1 MKLLHSLQ
9 WSLASASAL
18 VLAACSPG
26 TAAQSGPPQ
35 GPPAVQTLTVQLTT
49 VPNAIELSGRA
60 RAFAEA
66 EIRPQVT
73 GIVAERLFTEGEAVK
88 KGQALYR
95 LDASEYASA
104 VESAKASLM
113 RAEAAAGSA
122 RTAATRYERLAA
134 INAVS
139 QQEYEQANAQAK
151 QADADIALQ
160 RAQLNRAQIDLGRTR
175 ITSPI
180 SGQIGRSDV
189 TAGALV
195 TQNQANVMATVV
207 QLDPINIDLTASAVR
222 LLSIRQQ
229 IASGKIATEDGTI
242 PVTVLFEDG
251 TAYDHPGRLEFS
263 EVNVDEAAGT
273 VAVRV
278 VVPNPDGLLLPG
290 MFLRASFSAGAF
302 ENVVKVPQSL
312 VSRTAKGE
320 ATVLVV
326 TPDNTVERRVVTVD
340 GQSGNAWIVSSGL
353 SAGDQIISSNLQSIK
368 AGMTVTTVPASESA
382 EGAVQTTGL
391 RSGIQ

>member
-1 MKLLHSLQ
+1 
-9 WSLASASAL
+9 
-18 VLAACSPG
+18 
-26 TAAQSGPPQ
+26 
-35 GPPAVQTLTVQLTT
+35 
-49 VPNAIELSGRA
+49 
-60 RAFAEA
+60 
-66 EIRPQVT
+66 
-73 GIVAERLFTEGEAVK
+73 
-88 KGQALYR
+88 
-95 LDASEYASA
+95 ASA

-122 RTAATRYERLAA
+122 RTTAARYERLAA

-139 QQEYEQANAQAK
+139 QQEYEQANAEAK
-151 QADADIALQ
+151 QAEADIALQ

-175 ITSPI
+175 ITAPI

-195 TQNQANVMATVV
+195 TQNQANAMATVV

-229 IASGKIATEDGTI
+229 IASGKIATVDGTI

-251 TAYDHPGRLEFS
+251 TAYAHPGRLEFS
-263 EVNVDEAAGT
+263 EVSVDEAAGT

-302 ENVVKVPQSL
+302 ENVVTVPQSL

-320 ATVLVV
+320 PTVLVV
-326 TPDNTVERRVVTVD
+326 ADDNTVERRVVTVD

-353 SAGDQIISSNLQSIK
+353 AAGDKIITSNLQSIET
-368 AGMTVTTVPASESA
+368 GMTVTTVPASESA
-382 EGAVQTTGL
+382 EGTPANAGA
-391 RSGIQ
+391 RGGIQ